1 MQYLRHSWFDPTSLM
16 SRDVQWDV
24 LSTNHSDNTALV
36 EEYRSAFLSEY
47 DVLKTTQPKRRGRQ
61 RQSDSIQMRQYPE
74 QLAKAIGAFGNEHC
88 IHALYAVKMAGRP
101 VALVAL
107 RVEKGTDITTH
118 LDAVYVIDKWRRRG
132 LGQAIA
138 ENAGRWATMGMNAW
152 NQSTEPLPLVCTIT
166 TRNPLEAA
174 LASAFMQG
182 AQETAHLHCV
192 QAPELRWLIETPPQQ
207 ARLVFEDRE
216 AQLRQSDTTNDEGL
230 NEVTEF
236 STESEW

>member
-1 MQYLRHSWFDPTSLM
+1 MHYLRHSWFDPTSLM

-24 LSTNHSDNTALV
+24 LTTNQTTNNALV

-47 DVLKTTQPKRRGRQ
+47 DSLKTMQPKRRGRQ

-74 QLAKAIGAFGNEHC
+74 RLAKSIGVLGNANC

-101 VALVAL
+101 VALVGL
-107 RVEKGTDITTH
+107 RVEKGASITTY

-138 ENAGRWATMGMNAW
+138 EHAGRWATLGMTAW
-152 NQSTEPLPLVCTIT
+152 NDRVQPRPIACSIA

-182 AQETAHLHCV
+182 AQETAHLHAIA
-192 QAPELRWLIETPPQQ
+192 APELIWLIEDAT
-207 ARLVFEDRE
+207 E
-216 AQLRQSDTTNDEGL
+216 A
-230 NEVTEF
+230 
-236 STESEW
+236 ES

>member
-24 LSTNHSDNTALV
+24 LTTTQADTALV
-36 EEYRSAFLSEY
+36 QEYRSAFLSEY
-47 DVLKTTQPKRRGRQ
+47 DSLKTVQPKRRGRQ
-61 RQSDSIQMRQYPE
+61 RQSDSIKMRQYPE
-74 QLAKAIGAFGNEHC
+74 RLVKSIGVFGNDNC

-101 VALVAL
+101 VALVGL
-107 RVEKGTDITTH
+107 RVEKGAAITTY

-138 ENAGRWATMGMNAW
+138 EHAGRWATLGMNAW
-152 NQSTEPLPLVCTIT
+152 NDRINPLPTACNIS

-182 AQETAHLHCV
+182 VQETAALHAIA
-192 QAPELRWLIETPPQQ
+192 APDFVWLIE
-207 ARLVFEDRE
+207 A
-216 AQLRQSDTTNDEGL
+216 A
-230 NEVTEF
+230 TE
-236 STESEW
+236 T

>member
-24 LSTNHSDNTALV
+24 LTSNQTTNTALI

-47 DVLKTTQPKRRGRQ
+47 DSLKTMQPKRRGRQ
-61 RQSDSIQMRQYPE
+61 RQSDSIKMRQYPE
-74 QLAKAIGAFGNEHC
+74 RLAKSIGVFGNNTNL
-88 IHALYAVKMAGRP
+88 HALYAVKMAGRP
-101 VALVAL
+101 VALVGL
-107 RVEKGTDITTH
+107 RVEKNDIITTH

-138 ENAGRWATMGMNAW
+138 EHAGRWATLGMTAW
-152 NQSTEPLPLVCTIT
+152 NSSSEPLRIACSIT

-182 AQETAHLHCV
+182 ALETAHLYTIA
-192 QAPELRWLIETPPQQ
+192 APELVWLIED
-207 ARLVFEDRE
+207 A
-216 AQLRQSDTTNDEGL
+216 
-230 NEVTEF
+230 TE
-236 STESEW
+236 TES

>member
-1 MQYLRHSWFDPTSLM
+1 MHYLRHSWFDPTSLM

-24 LSTNHSDNTALV
+24 FSNNQATNNALV

-47 DVLKTTQPKRRGRQ
+47 DSLKTMQPKRRGRQ

-74 QLAKAIGAFGNEHC
+74 RLAKSIGVFGNAQC

-107 RVEKGTDITTH
+107 RVEKKETITTH

-138 ENAGRWATMGMNAW
+138 EHAGRWAALGMHAW
-152 NQSTEPLPLVCTIT
+152 NEDSAPRLTVCTIS

-174 LASAFMQG
+174 LATAFMQG
-182 AQETAHLHCV
+182 AKETAHLHDIPTPDLV
-192 QAPELRWLIETPPQQ
+192 WLIE
-207 ARLVFEDRE
+207 A
-216 AQLRQSDTTNDEGL
+216 
-230 NEVTEF
+230 
-236 STESEW
+236 STENE